1 MMSLFGRIGV
11 RSLYTKGHVEES
23 KWAADLEL
31 CITGCSSTG
40 HLRAG

>member
-11 RSLYTKGHVEES
+11 WSLYTKGHVEES
-23 KWAADLEL
+23 EWAADLEL

-40 HLRAG
+40 RLRAG